1 MAAGILHRVTW
12 QVPTVAG
19 IQGATAVITAALSL
33 LLLVTVSPA
42 AALGCAVGGAV
53 MIANLF
59 LLAFVGRWI
68 IAIATQSG
76 GANRLGIV
84 AAPVKLLFIVTVV
97 AWLLSRTTINVPGFV
112 LGLLT
117 QLGGIFVETWRVSA
131 RAARRSEA
139 SAEAIV

>member
-1 MAAGILHRVTW
+1 MTW
-12 QVPTVAG
+12 KVPTIAG
-19 IQGATAVITAALSL
+19 IQGMTAVMTAALSL
-33 LLLVTVSPA
+33 LLLATVSPA

-68 IAIATQSG
+68 IAVATQSG

-84 AAPVKLLFIVTVV
+84 AAPLKLLFIVTVV
-97 AWLLSRTTINVPGFV
+97 AWLLSRTDINVPGFV

-117 QLGGIFVETWRVSA
+117 QLGAIFIETWRVSA
-131 RAARRSEA
+131 RAA
-139 SAEAIV
+139 

>member
-1 MAAGILHRVTW
+1 MTW
-12 QVPTVAG
+12 QVPTIGG
-19 IQGATAVITAALSL
+19 IKGMTAVMTAALSL

-68 IAIATQSG
+68 IAVATQSG

-84 AAPVKLLFIVTVV
+84 AAPLKLLFIVTVV

-117 QLGGIFVETWRVSA
+117 QLGAIFIETWRVSA
-131 RAARRSEA
+131 RAA
-139 SAEAIV
+139 

>member
-1 MAAGILHRVTW
+1 MTW
-12 QVPTVAG
+12 QVPTIGG
-19 IQGATAVITAALSL
+19 IQGVTAVMTAALSL

-68 IAIATQSG
+68 IAVATHSG

-84 AAPVKLLFIVTVV
+84 AAPLKLLFIVTVV

-117 QLGGIFVETWRVSA
+117 QLGAIFIETWRVSA
-131 RAARRSEA
+131 RAA
-139 SAEAIV
+139 

>member
-1 MAAGILHRVTW
+1 MTW
-12 QVPTVAG
+12 RVPTIAG
-19 IQGATAVITAALSL
+19 IQGTTAAMTAVTSL
-33 LLLVTVSPA
+33 LLFATVSPA

-68 IAIATQSG
+68 IAVATQSG

-84 AAPVKLLFIVTVV
+84 AAPLKLLFIVTVV

-117 QLGGIFVETWRVSA
+117 QLGAIFVETWRVSA
-131 RAARRSEA
+131 RAA
-139 SAEAIV
+139 

>member
-1 MAAGILHRVTW
+1 MTW
-12 QVPTVAG
+12 QVPTIGG
-19 IQGATAVITAALSL
+19 IQGMTAVMTAALSL

-68 IAIATQSG
+68 IAVATQSG
-76 GANRLGIV
+76 GASRLGIV
-84 AAPVKLLFIVTVV
+84 AAPLKLLFIVTVV

-117 QLGGIFVETWRVSA
+117 QLGAIFIETWRVSA
-131 RAARRSEA
+131 RAA
-139 SAEAIV
+139 

>member
-1 MAAGILHRVTW
+1 MTW
-12 QVPTVAG
+12 KVPTVAG
-19 IQGATAVITAALSL
+19 IQSVTAVMTAALSL
-33 LLLVTVSPA
+33 LLLATVSPA
-42 AALGCAVGGAV
+42 AAAGCAIGGAV

-84 AAPVKLLFIVTVV
+84 AAPLKLLFIVTVV
-97 AWLLSRTTINVPGFV
+97 AWLLSRTDINVAGFV

-117 QLGGIFVETWRVSA
+117 QLGAIFIETWRVSM
-131 RAARRSEA
+131 RAA
-139 SAEAIV
+139 

>member
-1 MAAGILHRVTW
+1 
-12 QVPTVAG
+12 
-19 IQGATAVITAALSL
+19 
-33 LLLVTVSPA
+33 
-42 AALGCAVGGAV
+42 

-68 IAIATQSG
+68 IAVATQSG

-84 AAPVKLLFIVTVV
+84 AAPLKLLFIVTVV

-117 QLGGIFVETWRVSA
+117 QLGAIFIETWRVST
-131 RAARRSEA
+131 RTARRSGPG
-139 SAEAIV
+139 AEAIV

>member
-1 MAAGILHRVTW
+1 MIPSNFDPMTW
-12 QVPTVAG
+12 QVPTIGG
-19 IQGATAVITAALSL
+19 IQGMTAVMTAALSL

-68 IAIATQSG
+68 IAVATQSG

-84 AAPVKLLFIVTVV
+84 AAPLKLLFIVTVV
-97 AWLLSRTTINVPGFV
+97 AWLLGRTTINVPGFV

-117 QLGGIFVETWRVSA
+117 QLGAIFIETWRVSA
-131 RAARRSEA
+131 RAA
-139 SAEAIV
+139 

>member
-1 MAAGILHRVTW
+1 MTW
-12 QVPTVAG
+12 QVPTIAG
-19 IQGATAVITAALSL
+19 IQGATAVMTAALSL
-33 LLLVTVSPA
+33 LLLASVSPA

-84 AAPVKLLFIVTVV
+84 AAPLKLLFIVTVV

-117 QLGGIFVETWRVSA
+117 QLGAIFVETWRVSA
-131 RAARRSEA
+131 RTARGAEP